1 MQFWLKKLNYLINSF
16 SFLIYLF
23 IYYIDP
29 KLIQIDWLNKKKIG
43 YILTLNI
50 LIIEKRNKKEDIIF
64 KVLIRMKRQYIFF
77 QD

>member
-64 KVLIRMKRQYIFF
+64 KVLIRIKRQYIFF